1 MDFYCFHK
9 WLQNFK
15 NYHKYL
21 YIVLIAYVVV
31 LTVVIAGGLMI
42 IGPVLLATFVNPWLA
57 FVAVVTLPLGVLFTA
72 FIFDLFDM

>member
-15 NYHKYL
+15 KYHKYL
-21 YIVLIAYVVV
+21 YTVLMTYVLILAVAICA
-31 LTVVIAGGLMI
+31 LTF
-42 IGPVLLATFVNPWLA
+42 IGPVFLAVFVNPWLA
-57 FVAVVTLPLGVLFTA
+57 FIAIITLPLGVLSIT

>member
-21 YIVLIAYVVV
+21 YIVLMTYVVI
-31 LTVVIAGGLMI
+31 LTVAIGGTLMF
-42 IGPVLLATFVNPWLA
+42 IGPTILVIFVNHWLA
-57 FVAVVTLPLGVLFTA
+57 FIAIITLPLGVLFIV

>member
-21 YIVLIAYVVV
+21 YIALMTYVVI
-31 LTVVIAGGLMI
+31 LTVAIGGALMFV
-42 IGPVLLATFVNPWLA
+42 GPTLLAIFVNPWLA
-57 FVAVVTLPLGVLFTA
+57 FIAIITLPLGVLFIY

>member
-21 YIVLIAYVVV
+21 YTVLMTYVVILTAAIGGAFIFIVPVFLSV
-31 LTVVIAGGLMI
+31 L
-42 IGPVLLATFVNPWLA
+42 VNPWLA
-57 FVAVVTLPLGVLFTA
+57 FIAIITLPLGVLFIS

>member
-9 WLQNFK
+9 WLQNLGH
-15 NYHKYL
+15 YHKYL
-21 YIVLIAYVVV
+21 YIVLMTYVVV

-57 FVAVVTLPLGVLFTA
+57 FVAVVTLPLGILFTV

>member
-21 YIVLIAYVVV
+21 YTVLMTYVLI
-31 LTVVIAGGLMI
+31 LTVAICSVLMS
-42 IGPVLLATFVNPWLA
+42 IGPTLLAVFVNPWLA
-57 FVAVVTLPLGVLFTA
+57 FIAIITLPFGVLFIT
-72 FIFDLFDM
+72 FIVDLFGM